1 MDIQSLGLLENYK
14 ELGVGIIEFA
24 LDDYVSTIKSLRTYY
39 KKLDRGLEEG
49 FKARKYHERVGDV
62 CCEIYHR
69 IRNLNDIESFLTGDW
84 VKKLT
89 DMDVDLLFRETKNKL
104 QKKGYKVNLMG
115 LTVTSDDKGVKVFA
129 KEKESSM
136 GKFMTYSLGVSSKNQ
151 SGEWVNGY
159 INCRFKKGVIVANKA
174 KIKINSSFF
183 VASKSGDKVY
193 THLMITDFD
202 VLEAGETETASDSAD
217 EFMQIPENVAEDV
230 PFL

>member
-14 ELGVGIIEFA
+14 ELGISIIEFA
-24 LDDYVSTIKSLRTYY
+24 LDDYVSTVKSLRTYY

-69 IRNLNDIESFLTGDW
+69 IHNLNDIENFLTGDW

-89 DMDVDLLFRETKNKL
+89 DMDVDLLFRETKKQL
-104 QKKGYKVNLMG
+104 RKKGYKVGLMG
-115 LTVTSDDKGVKVFA
+115 LTVTTDDKGVKVFA
-129 KEKESSM
+129 TERE
-136 GKFMTYSLGVSSKNQ
+136 GKNGKYTTYSVGISSKDMN
-151 SGEWVNGY
+151 GNWINGY
-159 INCRFKKGVIVANKA
+159 VNCRFKKGVSVANKT
-174 KIKINSSFF
+174 KIKIKSAFF
-183 VASKSGDKVY
+183 VASKSGDKTY

-202 VLEAGETETASDSAD
+202 VLESGETATQDAD
-217 EFMQIPENVAEDV
+217 EFMKIPEGVDEDV

>member
-24 LDDYVSTIKSLRTYY
+24 LDDYVSTVKSLQTYY
-39 KKLDRGLEEG
+39 KKLERGLEEG

-104 QKKGYKVNLMG
+104 RKKGYKVGLMG
-115 LTVTSDDKGVKVFA
+115 LTVTTDDKGVKIYA
-129 KEKESSM
+129 NEKEGPN
-136 GKFMTYSLGVSSKNQ
+136 GKFTSYSLGVSSKNQ

-159 INCRFKKGVIVANKA
+159 VNCRFKKGVSVANKA
-174 KIKINSSFF
+174 KIKINSAFF
-183 VASKSGDKVY
+183 VASKSGDRTY

-202 VLEAGETETASDSAD
+202 VLDAGESAVQD
-217 EFMQIPENVAEDV
+217 ADDFMKIPEGTDDEV